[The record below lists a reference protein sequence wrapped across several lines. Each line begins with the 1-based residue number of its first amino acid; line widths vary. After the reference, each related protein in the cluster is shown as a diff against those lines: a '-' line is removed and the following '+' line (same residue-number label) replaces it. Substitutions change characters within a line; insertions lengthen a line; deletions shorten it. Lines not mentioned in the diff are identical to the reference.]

1 MEGFLWLVFFIM
13 LVVVVWAIF
22 QYNKLQRA
30 MQVIREA
37 WSNLQASMKKRLDLA
52 KQIIEIASGYGDH
65 EKLTYVAL
73 SNNVEGAIEHVA
85 ALAQNYPQLRANE
98 TYQQLMGQLEKLEES
113 ILSRRENYNS
123 QVRAYNSM
131 RNAFPTVLIAS
142 KLKFDVVPYFEIDD
156 AESLEKIKLFERDDS
171 QALRMALNQGGNT
184 VKRKILQ
191 AKGQIA
197 GHMERLQDVNEEA
210 ASPPY
215 GEAGKEHDAKNKA
228 ESD

>member
-1 MEGFLWLVFFIM
+1 MMDFLWLIFLILLMVA
-13 LVVVVWAIF
+13 VWAIF

-37 WSNLQASMKKRLDLA
+37 WSNLQAAMKKRVDLA
-52 KQIIEIASGYGDH
+52 NQIIDIASGYGEH
-65 EKLTYVAL
+65 EKLTHVTL
-73 SNNVEGAIEHVA
+73 SNNIEGAIDRVA
-85 ALAQNYPQLRANE
+85 MLAQNYPQLRANE

-123 QVRAYNSM
+123 QVRIYNSM

-191 AKGQIA
+191 AKDQIA
-197 GHMERLQDVNEEA
+197 GQMERLQDGDEEA
-210 ASPPY
+210 ARPPH
-215 GEAGKEHDAKNKA
+215 GAAEKERDAKNKA